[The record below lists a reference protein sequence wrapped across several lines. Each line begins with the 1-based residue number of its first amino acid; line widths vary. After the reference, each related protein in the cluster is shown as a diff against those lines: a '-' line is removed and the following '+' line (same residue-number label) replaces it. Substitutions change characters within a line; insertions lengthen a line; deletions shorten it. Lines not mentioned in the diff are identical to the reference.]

1 MKREEIEAML
11 KESGI
16 ADDKIKDAVDK
27 IMAENG
33 KDIEKHKTEAE
44 TAKTTLTQTKTQ
56 LDEANKQIEAFKG
69 MNVDDIK
76 KTAEEYKTKF
86 EEADKAHKAELD
98 KIAYNSA
105 AEKFVDG
112 LKPKDGL
119 SKKAILAEFA
129 AKEFKLEGENFIGSK
144 EWAETFKKDNAAH
157 FDDGKSAPGI
167 FSGKTTETN
176 LNMDAFSAAARKAAG
191 LGEAKKE

>member
-1 MKREEIEAML
+1 MDWL
-11 KESGI
+11 KTL
-16 ADDKIKDAVDK
+16 
-27 IMAENG
+27 
-33 KDIEKHKTEAE
+33 IEKAVITDGKLDVEGLMKSIKEEFPKNAVPKAEFNTLNETKKT
-44 TAKTTLTQTKTQ
+44 LDGQ
-56 LDEANKQIEAFKG
+56 LSEANKQIEAFKG

-129 AKEFKLEGENFIGSK
+129 AKEFKLEGENFIGGK
-144 EWAETFKKDNAAH
+144 EWAEAFKKDNAAH
-157 FDDGKSAPGI
+157 FDDGNPAPGI
-167 FSGKTTETN
+167 FSGKLTETS
-176 LNMDAFSAAARKAAG
+176 LNMDAFSTAARKAAG